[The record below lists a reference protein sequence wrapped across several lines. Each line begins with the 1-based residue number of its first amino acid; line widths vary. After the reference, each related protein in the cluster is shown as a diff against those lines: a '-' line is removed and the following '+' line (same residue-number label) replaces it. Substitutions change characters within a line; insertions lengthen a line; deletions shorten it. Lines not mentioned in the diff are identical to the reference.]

1 MISTVMTQE
10 QTLSPPPAEKKS
22 KKRGIALIIHRF
34 IERNRMNVGLAV
46 SLILQLLLLFFWYV
60 PEVIIKEKPK
70 KVLEDL
76 AFVDVNLQ
84 TPTTSAPE
92 IPDDGEI
99 ELTDKK
105 IIKKEKKP
113 DPRISGAQDA
123 VFSGATTPVD
133 LSPGVRPDYTSEA
146 RQNGITG
153 TITLE
158 LIIADTGEVLRV
170 RSVGKKL
177 GYGLEESAIR
187 TYRKKKYSPSMLNG
201 KPITVKVL
209 VPIRFTLN

>member
-1 MISTVMTQE
+1 MSLAIM
-10 QTLSPPPAEKKS
+10 EKELPNPVPQ
-22 KKRGIALIIHRF
+22 KKGRRRTALEKTHRF
-34 IERNRMNVGLAV
+34 IDRNRMNVGLSL

-60 PEVIIKEKPK
+60 PKPS
-70 KVLEDL
+70 LEDKTKNVAEDI

-84 TPTTSAPE
+84 APTTNAPD

-105 IIKKEKKP
+105 IIKKDEP

-123 VFSGATTPVD
+123 VFSGATAPVD
-133 LSPGVRPDYTSEA
+133 LSPTARPEYTAEA
-146 RQNGITG
+146 RSNGITG

-158 LIIADTGEVLRV
+158 VIIADSGEVLRV

-177 GYGLEESAIR
+177 GFGLEEAAIR
-187 TYRKKKYSPSMLNG
+187 TYRKKKFSPSILDG

-209 VPIRFTLN
+209 VPIRFSLN